1 VMRKLNSDPTRRDVY
16 LWSPA
21 PDSVPPGYHKIWG
34 WVKRNAPSAT
44 SWGRGKT
51 DGIEEKTIGKLSYEF
66 RRSLPLNDDTQRCRV
81 RREST
86 SRLHRACSMASLQGP
101 VAYVGLAEGSF
112 VLTKEFRT
120 VPFGLVQIVH
130 EFGSRDIGCRRN
142 NGPIVE
148 LNTNDL
154 T

>member
-1 VMRKLNSDPTRRDVY
+1 ML
-16 LWSPA
+16 PA
-21 PDSVPPGYHKIWG
+21 PT
-34 WVKRNAPSAT
+34 AT
-44 SWGRGKT
+44 SWGW
-51 DGIEEKTIGKLSYEF
+51 DGGYELAEKTICKAAYQVAG
-66 RRSLPLNDDTQRCRV
+66 SLPLNDDTQRCRV

-101 VAYVGLAEGSF
+101 VAYVGLGEGSF